1 MMFIL
6 PQSPM
11 QLLPS
16 LLSPAS
22 VARFAAAG
30 TAAFALQPAAF
41 AADASAAA
49 AANALPDDRIV
60 VGIALALFV
69 LTLLLNASLGDV
81 VGDEAQL
88 PSSVNLINKSRQR
101 RSDFIKGKR
110 GE

>member
-1 MMFIL
+1 ML
-6 PQSPM
+6 GVT
-11 QLLPS
+11 QLLRPS

-22 VARFAAAG
+22 VARFAAASG

-49 AANALPDDRIV
+49 AAAAANALPDDRIV
-60 VGIALALFV
+60 VGIALALLV

-81 VGDEAQL
+81 IGDEAQL

>member
-1 MMFIL
+1 ML
-6 PQSPM
+6 GVVT
-11 QLLPS
+11 QLLRPS

-22 VARFAAAG
+22 VARFAAASG

-60 VGIALALFV
+60 VGIALALLV

-81 VGDEAQL
+81 IGDEAQL

>member
-1 MMFIL
+1 
-6 PQSPM
+6 M
-11 QLLPS
+11 QLLRLPS

-22 VARFAAAG
+22 VARFAATG